1 MSKILITTE
10 ELIMLEAFKK
20 MRQIVKSNAKTKHKC
35 IALNEVFY
43 KANDVL
49 DVAEGD
55 VENGREK
62 NVCKNNYR

>member
-1 MSKILITTE
+1 MPKILITTE

-20 MRQIVKSNAKTKHKC
+20 MRQIVKSDAKTKHKC

-49 DVAEGD
+49 DVAEG
-55 VENGREK
+55 RK
-62 NVCKNNYR
+62 RQ